1 MDRFVLSED
10 NVSDDS
16 MLTDTFKLIA
26 ICLMKTS
33 WTLLLL
39 VVVWTKASLKFS
51 FNSNLCDQSPVGN
64 HFCSEVSWT
73 KFLLI
78 AVDLIRGHL
87 DNVKVENSLADQ
99 RLDGKYS
106 VNKISSDQFDN
117 ASVNRLMR
125 GNNPFNRS
133 LADQRPVAFCFS
145 QLYQK
150 NSE

>member
-1 MDRFVLSED
+1 
-10 NVSDDS
+10 

-26 ICLMKTS
+26 ICLMKAS

-51 FNSNLCDQSPVGN
+51 FNSNLSDQSPVGN

-87 DNVKVENSLADQ
+87 DNVWLIRDWMENI
-99 RLDGKYS
+99 S
-106 VNKISSDQFDN
+106 VKKISSDQFDN

-150 NSE
+150 NLE